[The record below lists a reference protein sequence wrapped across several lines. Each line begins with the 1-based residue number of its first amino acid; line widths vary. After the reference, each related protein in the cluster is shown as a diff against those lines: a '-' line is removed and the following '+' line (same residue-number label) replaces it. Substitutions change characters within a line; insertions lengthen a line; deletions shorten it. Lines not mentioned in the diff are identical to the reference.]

1 MTSSS
6 RMVKKKDSAKK
17 NQPPAR
23 ESQNHAREVPGQ
35 QQVTDFVN
43 LNAMEHQVASLLN
56 PGNPRWKQSVQRQ
69 SLASQLGKIQG
80 NRMFQQGMRVT
91 EPGAST
97 LLVVQRVDGPV
108 RVRFGPY
115 APETYR
121 NLNNIARTLSNDLER
136 SIAEIEEGAPVR
148 ADAEEW
154 ISGIR
159 AWLPSLQQRGD
170 DPIDSEFVATQASLN
185 YDELVS
191 LRQRVID
198 YQQNQIVSNLR
209 GAQTA
214 LSGATSRLSDSRRS
228 LDDALRAAYM
238 TQDESKI
245 AQVSNFI
252 GNALDIGLGIQ
263 ELSRQM
269 ATAIA
274 DARQVTLPPSGRY
287 TEMLGTVNRIL
298 AAGNLIYSIANMEA
312 PTELGAAINQ
322 VNVLAGAFS
331 AGTTLL
337 SLSAHIGLYANLYLV
352 PLVQI
357 ITTRLS
363 AILDHHLHELNI
375 VSAATGFPVEM
386 SNEPGGWPMFNF
398 IYAVMNASDSS
409 GVPTPVPDQVES
421 YMLSS
426 REQLQA
432 GTQEEMPTTG
442 WWFWRDLDTGRIQE
456 WVFQHRQ
463 RIWAMLYGSMPVP
476 RAESL
481 RGVRRQ

>member
-1 MTSSS
+1 
-6 RMVKKKDSAKK
+6 
-17 NQPPAR
+17 
-23 ESQNHAREVPGQ
+23 
-35 QQVTDFVN
+35 
-43 LNAMEHQVASLLN
+43 
-56 PGNPRWKQSVQRQ
+56 
-69 SLASQLGKIQG
+69 
-80 NRMFQQGMRVT
+80 
-91 EPGAST
+91 
-97 LLVVQRVDGPV
+97 
-108 RVRFGPY
+108 
-115 APETYR
+115 
-121 NLNNIARTLSNDLER
+121 
-136 SIAEIEEGAPVR
+136 
-148 ADAEEW
+148 
-154 ISGIR
+154 
-159 AWLPSLQQRGD
+159 
-170 DPIDSEFVATQASLN
+170 
-185 YDELVS
+185 
-191 LRQRVID
+191 
-198 YQQNQIVSNLR
+198 
-209 GAQTA
+209 
-214 LSGATSRLSDSRRS
+214 
-228 LDDALRAAYM
+228 
-238 TQDESKI
+238 
-245 AQVSNFI
+245 
-252 GNALDIGLGIQ
+252 
-263 ELSRQM
+263 
-269 ATAIA
+269 
-274 DARQVTLPPSGRY
+274 
-287 TEMLGTVNRIL
+287 MLGTVNRIL

-312 PTELGAAINQ
+312 PTELGAALNQ

-476 RAESL
+476 RPESL
-481 RGVRRQ
+481 RGVRRG